1 MIKRLGWLLA
11 IVFVATSFTATE
23 GPRTDPF
30 IPLTEGNTRFI
41 KGDPEPRPMDRYRR
55 AELAKGQHPFAAILT
70 CSDSRVPPE
79 LIFNQGLGD
88 LFVVRVAGNIADA
101 AVLGSLEYAAEHLG
115 VTLVVVMGHSGCG
128 AVQSALEAKGEAEG
142 NIGVILGRIAPAV
155 RKAKA
160 QAALDAKANLLD
172 LAVRANVQQAVAD
185 LLRDSAPLSHLVG
198 ARKVRI
204 VKALY
209 HLESGAVEIRR

>member
-1 MIKRLGWLLA
+1 MTKRLAWLVG
-11 IVFVATSFTATE
+11 IVLVATSFTATE

-30 IPLTEGNTRFI
+30 IPLTEGNSRFI

-70 CSDSRVPPE
+70 CADSRVPPE
-79 LIFNQGLGD
+79 FIFNQGLGD
-88 LFVVRVAGNIADA
+88 LFVVRVAGNVADP

-115 VTLVVVMGHSGCG
+115 VTLIVIMGHTDCG
-128 AVQSALEAKGEAEG
+128 AVKAALEGKGAEG
-142 NIGVILGRIAPAV
+142 NLGVILGRIAPAV

-160 QAALDAKANLLD
+160 QAALDVKADLLD
-172 LAVRANVQQAVAD
+172 LAVRANVQQAVTD
-185 LLRDSAPLSHLVG
+185 LLRDSEVLSHLVG
-198 ARKVRI
+198 AHKVRI

-209 HLESGAVEIRR
+209 HLDSGAVEILR